1 MKILILLAALI
12 AVLVILMSMS
22 YGMGRLGFNPDVDVP
37 VHVEKP
43 ELTVVKEPHIEQG
56 EGTWAGI
63 RFGGSIGLTMAV
75 VALIIADAL
84 SICYVVKRLTR
95 KLDEDMG
102 CLFWSGRENRGGK
115 TWR

>member
-1 MKILILLAALI
+1 MRALILLPV
-12 AVLVILMSMS
+12 AVLVIFMSTI
-22 YGMGRLGFNPDVDVP
+22 YGMGRLGFNPDVDAP

-43 ELTVVKEPHIEQG
+43 ELAVVKEPHIDQG

-84 SICYVVKRLTR
+84 SLCYVVKRLTR
-95 KLDEDMG
+95 KQDEDLG